1 MKNYMFGDKKNKLKD
16 SERSLISE
24 TVSIEGTINSSGAI
38 DVAGLIKGPVYSKE
52 IIVRETGSI
61 TGSIEGEHIE
71 IHGHMDGKVSGQD
84 VVIGST
90 GTVKGDIE
98 FGNNLKTE
106 NGADIDGYIK
116 KTNKSKTT
124 LTGDFLFKKKDRKDK
139 PENED
144 RPEVVNKENKEA
156 LA

>member
-1 MKNYMFGDKKNKLKD
+1 MKNYMFGDKKKKLTD
-16 SERSLISE
+16 SERSLVSE

-61 TGSIEGEHIE
+61 TGSVEGEHVE
-71 IHGHMDGKVSGQD
+71 IHGHLDGKVTAQNI
-84 VVIGST
+84 VIGAT

-98 FGNNLKTE
+98 FGNNLRTE

-116 KTNKSKTT
+116 KTNSSKSK
-124 LTGDFLFKKKDRKDK
+124 LTGDFLFKKKDKKDT
-139 PENED
+139 PETEE
-144 RPEVVNKENKEA
+144 RPEVVNKEA
-156 LA
+156 LV

>member
-1 MKNYMFGDKKNKLKD
+1 MKRYMFGDKKNKLTD

-38 DVAGLIKGPVYSKE
+38 DVAGLVKGPVYSKE
-52 IIVRETGSI
+52 IIIRETGSI
-61 TGSIEGEHIE
+61 TGTVEGDHVE
-71 IHGHMDGKVSGQD
+71 IHGHLDGKVSGQD
-84 VVIGST
+84 IVIGST

-116 KTNKSKTT
+116 KTNKSKST
-124 LTGDFLFKKKDRKDK
+124 LTGDFLFKKKDKKDTS
-139 PENED
+139 ENSED
-144 RPEVVNKENKEA
+144 RPEVVNKEA